1 MVFIVPHSAGNQS
14 PKPRDCFAPLAMTG
28 LGLRCRDGRP
38 QLVIPRSEV
47 PRFYLKIPDGVY
59 HGLGFQ
65 VEHGEPVHMNSSGGW
80 AGS

>member
-1 MVFIVPHSAGNQS
+1 MVVCESDQRGEYGLFGFKTSACSLHSCYRQ
-14 PKPRDCFAPLAMTG
+14 PTG
-28 LGLRCRDGRP
+28 
-38 QLVIPRSEV
+38 QA
-47 PRFYLKIPDGVY
+47 FYLKIPDGVY